1 MKKNIFI
8 AFAALAITFSICSAQ
23 DKKTDWAQFYKYE
36 QANTTVTAKP
46 KAVFM
51 GDSIT
56 EGWFR
61 LDPDFF
67 TSNNFLG
74 RGISGQTSS
83 EMLVRFRRDVLDFH
97 PKYVVILAGT
107 NDAAENNGKITPENT
122 LGNIISMCELAKLH
136 KIKPILCS
144 ALPAG
149 QFRWRKEIT
158 DAPDRVRTLNALLK
172 DYAKKNRIVYLD
184 YYPLMDDGNGS
195 LPETLSKDTVHPT
208 LEGYKIMEEA
218 VLKVLR

>member
-1 MKKNIFI
+1 
-8 AFAALAITFSICSAQ
+8 
-23 DKKTDWAQFYKYE
+23 
-36 QANTTVTAKP
+36 
-46 KAVFM
+46 M

-195 LPETLSKDTVHPT
+195 LPEALSKDTVHPT

>member
-1 MKKNIFI
+1 MKKII
-8 AFAALAITFSICSAQ
+8 SVIALSVAFAATAPAQ
-23 DKKTDWAQFYKYE
+23 GVLGGILGG
-36 QANTTVTAKP
+36 NTQ
-46 KAVFM
+46 
-51 GDSIT
+51 S
-56 EGWFR
+56 
-61 LDPDFF
+61 
-67 TSNNFLG
+67 
-74 RGISGQTSS
+74 
-83 EMLVRFRRDVLDFH
+83 
-97 PKYVVILAGT
+97 
-107 NDAAENNGKITPENT
+107 T

-172 DYAKKNRIVYLD
+172 DYAKKNKIVYLD

-195 LPETLSKDTVHPT
+195 LPEALSKDTVHPT